1 MLEIWQNSEVEKDTV
16 MKHELAKQNR
26 EAWTV
31 CDVARKGRAKLL
43 QAGSDGQV
51 AVLAIRPPSHTCTK
65 RKIFHSEQ
73 KVCCPRA
80 ISRAHSFPTI
90 DLLLYNNN
98 DATNTVAEKMKRY
111 SIYASKAS

>member
-51 AVLAIRPPSHTCTK
+51 AVLAIRPSHTCTE

-73 KVCCPRA
+73 EVGCPRT